1 MENITQKYIEEVFDI
16 TMNIYKNAF
25 PEIIAEAFDI
35 NEKDVPN
42 LTSEEIKKRLNNLQI
57 NYKIVNNI
65 QDEHIWYHDLSNQ
78 KIVEEILEKCN
89 LNNGLKEKI
98 IFNLMGREYNENE
111 CDELRMHLYEEE
123 QEEKSVEEIKNSKSK
138 EGISKILSDINYIS
152 HEMTHA
158 FDHLISKKNPSK
170 TDFKI
175 ELMVKSKETQINKEK
190 MMNFDLGES
199 FAISMELLLF
209 DELKK
214 KGNLEKYGLSK
225 YIIEKDIDNVWNKK
239 RGRLM
244 NKLVG
249 ETSSGKLLSQL
260 DLDLF
265 QYRIMKN
272 NGIGEEINFLKN
284 IDFMKYLNVL
294 KESDIRNLC
303 DLVYEESGEGLLI
316 NEFEGYKP
324 IYSEEKLLEK
334 IHTIIENSEK
344 KKITATEIGKF
355 TINISTKDKKNAE
368 VEVEKD
374 IKKLER
380 NNLKSDETQ
389 R

>member
-1 MENITQKYIEEVFDI
+1 
-16 TMNIYKNAF
+16 
-25 PEIIAEAFDI
+25 
-35 NEKDVPN
+35 
-42 LTSEEIKKRLNNLQI
+42 
-57 NYKIVNNI
+57 
-65 QDEHIWYHDLSNQ
+65 
-78 KIVEEILEKCN
+78 
-89 LNNGLKEKI
+89 
-98 IFNLMGREYNENE
+98 
-111 CDELRMHLYEEE
+111 
-123 QEEKSVEEIKNSKSK
+123 
-138 EGISKILSDINYIS
+138 
-152 HEMTHA
+152 
-158 FDHLISKKNPSK
+158 
-170 TDFKI
+170 
-175 ELMVKSKETQINKEK
+175 MVKSKETQIKKEK
-190 MMNFDLGES
+190 MMKFDLGES

-225 YIIEKDIDNVWNKK
+225 YVIEKDIDNVWNKK

-316 NEFEGYKP
+316 NEIGGYKP

-334 IHTIIENSEK
+334 IQIIIEKNEN

>member
-158 FDHLISKKNPSK
+158 F
-170 TDFKI
+170 
-175 ELMVKSKETQINKEK
+175 
-190 MMNFDLGES
+190 
-199 FAISMELLLF
+199 
-209 DELKK
+209 
-214 KGNLEKYGLSK
+214 
-225 YIIEKDIDNVWNKK
+225 
-239 RGRLM
+239 
-244 NKLVG
+244 
-249 ETSSGKLLSQL
+249 
-260 DLDLF
+260 
-265 QYRIMKN
+265 
-272 NGIGEEINFLKN
+272 
-284 IDFMKYLNVL
+284 
-294 KESDIRNLC
+294 
-303 DLVYEESGEGLLI
+303 
-316 NEFEGYKP
+316 
-324 IYSEEKLLEK
+324 
-334 IHTIIENSEK
+334 
-344 KKITATEIGKF
+344 
-355 TINISTKDKKNAE
+355 
-368 VEVEKD
+368 
-374 IKKLER
+374 
-380 NNLKSDETQ
+380 
-389 R
+389 